1 MEDKGLAHV
10 VEELVNELQGVASAR
25 VVLDDKSNIVELH
38 VLSDETRNPRQIVR
52 DIETVLLVKM
62 GLNIDHKKISVVQF
76 ADRHQEVQS
85 KRISLRGIGYRL
97 NSGMTE
103 VSVALSLGESNAEVT
118 VRGPNSLQNQ
128 TRLVANATV
137 GSLKELLGGVIDF
150 VVEDVNVLNF
160 VRREVVLVGVS
171 TISPNG
177 EEMLVGATLVRGDI
191 KEAVVKATLDA
202 VNRRLQRMIG

>member
-1 MEDKGLAHV
+1 MEEKGLAHV

-25 VVLDDKSNIVELH
+25 VVLDDKNNIVELH

-76 ADRHQEVQS
+76 ADRQEVHA
-85 KRISLRGIGYRL
+85 KRISLRGISYRL
-97 NSGMTE
+97 NCGMAE
-103 VSVALSLGESNAEVT
+103 VSVALTLGETQAEVT

-128 TRLVANATV
+128 TRLVANATI
-137 GSLKELLGGVIDF
+137 GSLKEILGGVIDF
-150 VVEDVNVLNF
+150 VVEDVNILNF
-160 VRREVVLVGVS
+160 ARRDVVLVGVS

-177 EEMLVGATLVRGDI
+177 EEMLIGATLARGDL

-202 VNRRLQRMIG
+202 VNRRLQRLIG

>member
-1 MEDKGLAHV
+1 MEKGLAHV

-25 VVLDDKSNIVELH
+25 VVLDDKNNIVELH

-76 ADRHQEVQS
+76 ADRQEVQA

-97 NSGMTE
+97 NSGMAE
-103 VSVALSLGESNAEVT
+103 VSVALSLGEAHAEVT

-128 TRLVANATV
+128 TRLVANATI

-150 VVEDVNVLNF
+150 VVEDVSVLNF

-177 EEMLVGATLVRGDI
+177 EEMLVGATVVRGDI

-202 VNRRLQRMIG
+202 VNRRLQRLIG

>member
-1 MEDKGLAHV
+1 MEEKGLAHV

-76 ADRHQEVQS
+76 ADRPEVQA
-85 KRISLRGIGYRL
+85 KRISLRGISYRL
-97 NSGMTE
+97 NCGMAE
-103 VSVALSLGESNAEVT
+103 VSVALSLGEAQAEVT

-128 TRLVANATV
+128 TRLVANATI
-137 GSLKELLGGVIDF
+137 GSLKEILGGVIDF
-150 VVEDVNVLNF
+150 VVEDVNILNF
-160 VRREVVLVGVS
+160 ARREVVLVGVS

-177 EEMLVGATLVRGDI
+177 EEMLIGATLARGDI

-202 VNRRLQRMIG
+202 VNRRLQRLIG

>member
-1 MEDKGLAHV
+1 MEKGLAHV

-76 ADRHQEVQS
+76 ADRQEVHA

-97 NSGMTE
+97 NSGMAE
-103 VSVALSLGESNAEVT
+103 VSVALSLGEAQAEVT

-137 GSLKELLGGVIDF
+137 GSLKEILGGVIDF
-150 VVEDVNVLNF
+150 VVEDVSVLDF
-160 VRREVVLVGVS
+160 ARREVVIVGVS
-171 TISPNG
+171 TITPNG
-177 EEMLVGATLVRGDI
+177 EEMLVGATLARGDI

-202 VNRRLQRMIG
+202 VNRRLQRLIG